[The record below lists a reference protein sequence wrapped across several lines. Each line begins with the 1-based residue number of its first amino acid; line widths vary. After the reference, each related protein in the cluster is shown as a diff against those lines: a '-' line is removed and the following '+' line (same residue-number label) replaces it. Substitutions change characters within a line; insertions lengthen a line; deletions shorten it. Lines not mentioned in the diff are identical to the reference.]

1 MRRLIWNGL
10 AVAAAALLAAAGGC
24 KREQRAIERS
34 TVEESPELAA
44 VVWVADPKTAFQL
57 VEGFYA
63 TEGNSW
69 RWTARKFSV
78 VLRAPAGAAE
88 KGATLRLKLNVPEP
102 VTSKLGAL
110 TLRAAADS
118 LELAPETFP
127 QAGDYEYL
135 REVPARAFKDE
146 RLTVRFTLDKAL
158 PPGPVDQREL
168 GVIVT
173 MVGLEPK

>member
-1 MRRLIWNGL
+1 MRKGI
-10 AVAAAALLAAAGGC
+10 AAAAVLMLAASGC

-44 VVWVADPKTAFQL
+44 VVWVAEPKNAFQL

-63 TEGNSW
+63 TEGNAW

-78 VLRAPAGAAE
+78 VLRAPAAAGE
-88 KGATLRLKLNVPEP
+88 RGATLRLKLNVPEP
-102 VTSKLGAL
+102 IASKLGAL
-110 TLRAAADS
+110 TLRAAAGAA
-118 LELAPETFP
+118 ELAPQTFP
-127 QAGDYEYL
+127 QAGDYEYV
-135 REVPARAFKDE
+135 REVPAQAFKGDS
-146 RLTVRFTLDKAL
+146 LSVVFTLDKAL